1 MMMMMQQQQQQQQGQ
16 GAAGTFSP
24 PPNVTAPTGMDNPM
38 GPPPMN
44 QPGQQAFN
52 YGGNYGELTET
63 EPAVCILCHIL
74 LSHSTTVALFAGMNQ
89 QGDPAFMTP
98 GCSPPG
104 NIMPGRMGGPP
115 QNAMMPGMQ
124 GNPQGGHSYPSGD
137 LKGWPQGGM
146 PRNMYAASGFL

>member
-1 MMMMMQQQQQQQQGQ
+1 MMMMQQQQQQQQGQ

-63 EPAVCILCHIL
+63 EPAVSILCHIL
-74 LSHSTTVALFAGMNQ
+74 LKFHTQ
-89 QGDPAFMTP
+89 QLLHYL
-98 GCSPPG
+98 
-104 NIMPGRMGGPP
+104 
-115 QNAMMPGMQ
+115 Q
-124 GNPQGGHSYPSGD
+124 G
-137 LKGWPQGGM
+137 
-146 PRNMYAASGFL
+146 